1 MAKRERQEDSCRL
14 FVEVSTALRYPV
26 IALGYCAN
34 KFSGMRV
41 QNAQFSDWRSKR
53 VPAGRPDKGVERI
66 GALAGD
72 FAMINVNPE
81 VAMVIM
87 FANGAVGLIIAK
99 SGCTCPYSAC
109 TPKS

>member
-1 MAKRERQEDSCRL
+1 
-14 FVEVSTALRYPV
+14 
-26 IALGYCAN
+26 
-34 KFSGMRV
+34 
-41 QNAQFSDWRSKR
+41 
-53 VPAGRPDKGVERI
+53 
-66 GALAGD
+66 
-72 FAMINVNPE
+72 MINVNPE